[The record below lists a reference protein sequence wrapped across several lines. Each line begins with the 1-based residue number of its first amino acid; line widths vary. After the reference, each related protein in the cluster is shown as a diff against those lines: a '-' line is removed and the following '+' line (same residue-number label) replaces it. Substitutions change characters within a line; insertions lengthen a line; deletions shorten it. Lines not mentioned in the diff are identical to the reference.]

1 MCLNNALFIVRTAD
15 EAEEVSARTCGEHLR
30 PAVEA
35 ANTDY
40 DYTGAHVYLLNHSA
54 GFTCEW
60 IEERGDGALDG
71 CTCSVTRGAHRAD
84 CPWAMGAP
92 AKPRRWFPQL
102 PW

>member
-15 EAEEVSARTCGEHLR
+15 EAEEVSSRTCGEHLR
-30 PAVEA
+30 PAVEV

-40 DYTGAHVYLLNHSA
+40 DYAGAHVYLLNHSA

-60 IEERGDGALDG
+60 IEERGGITD
-71 CTCSVTRGAHRAD
+71 AHRYQ
-84 CPWAMGAP
+84 PP
-92 AKPRRWFPQL
+92 PKPRRWFPQL